1 MPRSLLLTEEH
12 LPELRK
18 ALETQTLAALST
30 QYGVSLS
37 TMGTFLR
44 KHGVLPEYD
53 GWRPERYERLLVA
66 VMRQASVAETAAL
79 LATNTAEVKA
89 RLRQLTEVIKAR
101 GFTLSQLSIV
111 TGVHRMYWRQYIAE
125 GWLGT
130 AAGSRSMRVPVAD
143 LLDAVRARPELFDYR
158 AVPSSL
164 AGPLGFAEL
173 PDPLPFKLVTCRS
186 GSIGARLVNIPAEE
200 SAPAV
205 QYEVKSCGAL
215 GGLDLW
221 AALYSTPTCPRC
233 GLRVSRFSEKGAY
246 AEQPGDSS
254 HVRDAMAGKI
264 GLRWKDGYFETF
276 SGARLDADALGRYIE
291 RLAQRNSRDRERKLK
306 LVEDIEQY
314 KVAGRPT
321 NL

>member
-1 MPRSLLLTEEH
+1 MPRSRLLTEEH
-12 LPELRK
+12 LPELRR
-18 ALETQTLAALST
+18 ALETQTLGALST
-30 QYGVSLS
+30 SYGVSVS

-53 GWRPERYERLLVA
+53 GWRPERYERLLAA
-66 VMRQASVAETAAL
+66 VMRQASVPETAAL
-79 LATNTAEVKA
+79 LATNTAEVPA
-89 RLRQLTEVIKAR
+89 RLRKLIEVIKAR
-101 GFTLSQLSIV
+101 GLTLSQLSIV

-130 AAGSRSMRVPVAD
+130 ATGSRSMRVPIGE
-143 LLDAVRARPELFDYR
+143 LLGAVRAKPELFDYR

-186 GSIGARLVNIPAEE
+186 GSIGTRVVDIPADE
-200 SAPAV
+200 STPAMH
-205 QYEVKSCGAL
+205 YEVKSCSDL
-215 GGLDLW
+215 GGLDVW
-221 AALYSTPTCPRC
+221 APLYAIPTCPRC

-246 AEQPGDSS
+246 ADQPGDSS
-254 HVRDAMAGKI
+254 QVRDAMAGKI
-264 GLRWKDGYFETF
+264 GLRWRNGHFETL
-276 SGARLDADALGRYIE
+276 SGERLDASALERHIE
-291 RLAQRNSRDRERKLK
+291 RLVQRNSRDRERKLK